1 MRFGDLIRNGERL
14 HCQHATQHL
23 TGNPTVNLA
32 FDIDDTITAKPE
44 LFAGL
49 AGAPGVKKV
58 LIVSSR
64 GNSEESRR
72 LTLVELETYGIRHH
86 GLHLLEDGP
95 EARNRCPH
103 PDLDWYQKYLWQKV
117 EICLRENID
126 VVFEDDEKVIDLFRR
141 FAPKILVMQVHRRMG
156 DDT

>member
-1 MRFGDLIRNGERL
+1 M
-14 HCQHATQHL
+14 
-23 TGNPTVNLA
+23 NLA
-32 FDIDDTITAKPE
+32 FDIDDTITAEPE
-44 LFAGL
+44 LFTAL
-49 AGAPGVKKV
+49 SGAAGVKKV

-72 LTLVELETYGIRHH
+72 LTLAELESYGIRYH

-103 PDLDWYQKYLWQKV
+103 PDLDWYQRYLWQKV
-117 EICLRENID
+117 EICLREKID

-141 FAPKILVMQVHRRMG
+141 FAPKIRVMQVHRGQPTHSFNPVDGRVDHAEIG
-156 DDT
+156 EPTPRPLIR

>member
-1 MRFGDLIRNGERL
+1 M
-14 HCQHATQHL
+14 
-23 TGNPTVNLA
+23 NLA

-44 LFAGL
+44 LFAALSGA
-49 AGAPGVKKV
+49 AGVQTV

-72 LTLVELETYGIRHH
+72 LTLVELEAYGIRHH

-117 EICLRENID
+117 EICLREKID

-141 FAPKILVMQVHRRMG
+141 FAPKIRVMPVHRAPPVPNS
-156 DDT
+156 

>member
-1 MRFGDLIRNGERL
+1 M
-14 HCQHATQHL
+14 
-23 TGNPTVNLA
+23 NLA

-44 LFAGL
+44 LFAAL
-49 AGAPGVKKV
+49 SGAPRVKKV

-72 LTLVELETYGIRHH
+72 LTLAELESYGIRHH

-103 PDLDWYQKYLWQKV
+103 PDLDWYQRYLWQKV
-117 EICLRENID
+117 EICRREKID
-126 VVFEDDEKVIDLFRR
+126 VIFEDDEKVIDLFRR
-141 FAPKILVMQVHRRMG
+141 FAPKIRVMQVHRQLG
-156 DDT
+156 DTA